1 MIKSKK
7 IYAKAI
13 DKYSLGYIN
22 DALRLC
28 EESISM
34 DVNNAPAIN
43 LKGLLYYLKGD
54 LTSAQNLWKMN
65 LKLNKDKISEKY
77 LKDSKED
84 INRIKRSEERRVG
97 KECRSRWSP
106 YH

>member
-54 LTSAQNLWKMN
+54 LTSAQNLWKM
-65 LKLNKDKISEKY
+65 
-77 LKDSKED
+77 
-84 INRIKRSEERRVG
+84 RSEEHTSELQSRQYLV
-97 KECRSRWSP
+97 CRLLLEKNNTHPSFTFSLI
-106 YH
+106 Y